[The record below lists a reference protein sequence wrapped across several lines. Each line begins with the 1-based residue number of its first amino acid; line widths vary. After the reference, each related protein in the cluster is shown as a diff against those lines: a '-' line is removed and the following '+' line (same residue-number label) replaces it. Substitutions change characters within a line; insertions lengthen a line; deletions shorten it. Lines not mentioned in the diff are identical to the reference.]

1 LDKVRHQELGLGLLL
16 VMTVLM
22 ATVIAP
28 AATDNIIHNIF
39 KYSIISGRMLTMD
52 EVRMSDKI
60 GGLNVT
66 TN

>member
-1 LDKVRHQELGLGLLL
+1 
-16 VMTVLM
+16 MTVLM

-28 AATDNIIHNIF
+28 AATDDIIHNIF
-39 KYSIISGRMLTMD
+39 KYSIISGRMSTMD